1 MSEGVVCKRLVR
13 SFGER
18 KVLKEISF
26 TLPSRGLFGIA
37 GASGCGKSTLLN
49 ILSLLDGSYGGE
61 YRLFGKNPKGWDETR
76 KAHCRLKQIGYVF
89 QQFNLLELETVE
101 ENLLLPLSACFDC
114 SNRIK
119 KQKVH
124 EALCGVGLGELGK
137 RVVSTLSGGE
147 KQRVAIARAMINNP
161 SLLLL
166 DEPTAALDKENA
178 TKVFEILRRL
188 SSRCLV
194 VVVSHDEEMLSAYC
208 EGILKLE
215 DGEISSFAKP
225 AEKKE
230 RPIQAKMALAKE
242 RHPPR
247 FSFFALLKHAFHLL
261 KHKKWR
267 SIVTEASI
275 CFGLIGIGLSFFLS
289 SSLSKQLNSSLSSI
303 VPENQI
309 VMGKRKE
316 SSAPISNVYAYDL
329 DDMFSLRNDYQN
341 LVIDYGASYL
351 LNFEE
356 WFCDDNDFYAIQGS
370 KSIRLQGF
378 TMRAINDYQWLDCNR
393 EAVFYPTTP
402 STMDWDEVAFGL
414 TYANMFQLCYGL
426 GIERSFESL
435 GTYLDENPLPI
446 VVNASHLEWGFQ
458 DEQIFT
464 LVGVTQ
470 TKKNTIF
477 HWDHLWARK
486 ILVEKMRF
494 KPAKMG
500 DSSSPQA
507 IYEVPYLEF
516 SKHPSEFLQLVRHD
530 EKRKNLVFEKAS
542 SLFLASLLEEGE
554 ESPYNRLYVF
564 SCDKSGPS
572 WEEIA
577 SVEES
582 NAEIIGRDIVT
593 SVGIF
598 ASNDAVLTGTSTHL
612 FFSPNEADVMD
623 VSEAYARLPYSQ
635 KDAAIDLPKQ
645 CRDAYIY
652 ENSAKPRLS
661 YDCAGFSKGNRP
673 SSFEEIG
680 LSSALYEIW
689 GQPEEIYVAGE
700 VAAEENDSFYDRT
713 FTLASLKV
721 TGVKE
726 EQSETIYLPKD
737 WSVDFYFFSLDADP
751 FLLEPSGA
759 LFQVSDDA
767 DISSLV
773 EKLNRDYPAYRFTSP
788 SLEVSSTIEE
798 SLSYI
803 KEILI
808 CFSAFSF
815 LMSCLLFMV
824 VLGITIKENEKENRL
839 LFALGASR
847 SDICKSLFCHTLVST
862 LGALLSSVISMVV
875 LEFVVSLY
883 LKEQLGG
890 SSSFRVSW
898 EPIFGMCGSA
908 LLFSFL
914 VLLTI
919 FMRMRKRKLW

>member
-1 MSEGVVCKRLVR
+1 MSEGIVCKKLIR

-18 KVLKEISF
+18 KVLKEVSF
-26 TLPSRGLFGIA
+26 SLPSKGLYGIA

-49 ILSLLDGSYGGE
+49 ILSLLDNDYGGE
-61 YRLFGKNPKGWDETR
+61 YRLFGKNPKAWGETK
-76 KAHCRLKQIGYVF
+76 KAHYRLRRIGYVF

-114 SNRIK
+114 SKRIK
-119 KQKVH
+119 KQKVQ
-124 EALCGVGLGELGK
+124 EALHGVGLGGLKK

-147 KQRVAIARAMINNP
+147 KQRVAIVRAMINNP

-178 TKVFEILRRL
+178 IKVFEILRKL

-194 VVVSHDEEMLSAYC
+194 VVVSHDEEMLSSYC
-208 EGILKLE
+208 EGILKLS
-215 DGEISSFAKP
+215 DGELSSFVEPKQDKAKT
-225 AEKKE
+225 AH
-230 RPIQAKMALAKE
+230 AKMALAEE
-242 RHPPR
+242 RQPPR
-247 FSFFALLKHAFHLL
+247 FPFFALLKHAFHLL
-261 KHKKWR
+261 RHKKWR

-316 SSAPISNVYAYDL
+316 SSASVSNVYAYDL
-329 DDMFSLRNDYQN
+329 EGMRSLCNDYRN

-356 WFCDDNDFYAIQGS
+356 WFCDDNDFYAVQGS

-378 TMRAINDYQWLDCNR
+378 TMRSINDYQWLDCNR

-402 STMDWDEVAFGL
+402 STMDWDDVAFGL
-414 TYANMFQLCYGL
+414 TYANMFQLCSGL

-435 GTYLDENPLPI
+435 GAYLDENPLTI
-446 VVNASHLEWGFQ
+446 VVNASHTEWGFQ
-458 DEQIFT
+458 DEQMFT

-470 TKKNTIF
+470 TKKNMIF
-477 HWDHLWARK
+477 HWDHLWARE
-486 ILVEKMRF
+486 ILVERMNF

-507 IYEVPYLEF
+507 IYEVPFIEF
-516 SKHPSEFLQLVRHD
+516 SKHPSEFLKLIRHD

-542 SLFLASLLEEGE
+542 SLFLASLLEEGDQ
-554 ESPYNRLYVF
+554 SPYTRLYVF

-577 SVEES
+577 TIAES
-582 NAEIIGRDIVT
+582 DEGIIGRDIVS

-598 ASNDAVLTGTSTHL
+598 ASNDSVLTGMATHL
-612 FFSPNEADVMD
+612 FFSPNENEVID
-623 VSEAYARLPYSQ
+623 VSETYARLPYSQ
-635 KDAAIDLPKQ
+635 KDASVDLPSA

-661 YDCAGFSKGNRP
+661 YDCEGFSQGNKP

-680 LSSALYEIW
+680 LSSALYEAW
-689 GQPEEIYVAGE
+689 GSPEEVYVAGE
-700 VAAEENDSFYDRT
+700 VSAEENDGFYDRV
-713 FTLASLKV
+713 FTRSCLKV
-721 TGVKE
+721 VGVKE
-726 EQSETIYLPKD
+726 EQSETIYLPSD
-737 WSVDFYFFSLDADP
+737 WSADFYFFSLDADP
-751 FLLEPSGA
+751 FLLEPTGA
-759 LFQVSDDA
+759 IFQVSSST
-767 DISSLV
+767 DISSLID
-773 EKLNRDYPAYRFTSP
+773 ELNRDYPTYRFTSP

-862 LGALLSSVISMVV
+862 LGALASSIVSMVV
-875 LEFVVSLY
+875 LEFVVSIY
-883 LKEQLGG
+883 LKEELGG

-898 EPIFGMCGSA
+898 EPILSMCGSA
-908 LLFSFL
+908 LLFSLL

-919 FMRMRKRKLW
+919 FLRMRKRKLW